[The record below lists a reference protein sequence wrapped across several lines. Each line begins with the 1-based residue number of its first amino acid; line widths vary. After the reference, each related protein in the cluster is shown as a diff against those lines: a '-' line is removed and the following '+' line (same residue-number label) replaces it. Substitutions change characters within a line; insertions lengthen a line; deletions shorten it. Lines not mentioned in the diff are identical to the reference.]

1 MVLVDYIGIF
11 FYMWQYFSP
20 HTVEDI
26 HENSKMFNFEEKVLP
41 INSEVL
47 VHLKNLKA
55 LRGA

>member
-1 MVLVDYIGIF
+1 
-11 FYMWQYFSP
+11 MWQYFSP